1 MPGPCSSSSTAA
13 LGRAQGC
20 HRLNRSLQTGKG
32 GGAGHCKWEQHL
44 GKGWGGKDGPQ
55 LSRHGGT
62 LGMHEK
68 AVSNVLPQSALLSSS
83 WQRASWWWLYLQL
96 RRSHQGRGRGAGCQG
111 RSSAKA
117 IAPQSATEH
126 RAEPKYKQHKQGF
139 PETPQNRHQPVE
151 GETPTALERPGSA
164 GCCREERVSKG
175 KPAGLEGSEWWPFH
189 LGVTPVSGRNKTSL
203 EQGAAVSPR
212 LVNGLRINFLFT
224 Q

>member
-83 WQRASWWWLYLQL
+83 WQRANWWWLYLQL

-126 RAEPKYKQHKQGF
+126 RAEPRYKQHKQGF
-139 PETPQNRHQPVE
+139 PETPQNRHHPVGRGNPNSPGKA
-151 GETPTALERPGSA
+151 GERWVLQR
-164 GCCREERVSKG
+164 G
-175 KPAGLEGSEWWPFH
+175 KS
-189 LGVTPVSGRNKTSL
+189 
-203 EQGAAVSPR
+203 EQGEARRAGR
-212 LVNGLRINFLFT
+212 F
-224 Q
+224 